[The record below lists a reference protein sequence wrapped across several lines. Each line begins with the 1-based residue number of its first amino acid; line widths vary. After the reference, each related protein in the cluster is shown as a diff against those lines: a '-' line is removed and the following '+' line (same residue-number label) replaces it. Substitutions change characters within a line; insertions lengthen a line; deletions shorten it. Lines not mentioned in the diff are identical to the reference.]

1 MALEDIPQLSPM
13 ARCCLPQWPRYCP
26 TARRMQELRARLFVL
41 ESSQA
46 QKTRIRFFGNLSQK
60 RQNTTCRLASFKRR

>member
-1 MALEDIPQLSPM
+1 MAIEDIPQLSPM
-13 ARCCLPQWPRYCP
+13 ARRSLPQWPRYCP
-26 TARRMQELRARLFVL
+26 AAPRMQELRPRLFVL
-41 ESSQA
+41 GFLQV